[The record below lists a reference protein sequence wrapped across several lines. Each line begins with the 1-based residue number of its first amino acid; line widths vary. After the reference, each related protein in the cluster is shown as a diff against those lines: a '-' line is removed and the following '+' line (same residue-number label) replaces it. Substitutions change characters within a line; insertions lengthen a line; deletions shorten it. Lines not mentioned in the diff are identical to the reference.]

1 VKLEAERMLHPEAE
15 FLRHLEQGRFM
26 LARSRSGGRCM
37 HPPRVAAPGSGEAD
51 LEWVPASGRGTV
63 HSSTTVRCKPPAED
77 YNVALID
84 LEEGPRLMSTVVGV
98 TPAQVR
104 IGMAV
109 RARIEADECGPRLV
123 FEPAG

>member
-1 VKLEAERMLHPEAE
+1 MEPVLHPEAE
-15 FLRHLEQGRFM
+15 FLRHLAQGRFM
-26 LARSRSGGRCM
+26 LARSRSSGLCM
-37 HPPRVAAPGSGEAD
+37 HPPRVAAPGSGETD

-63 HSSTTVRCKPPAED
+63 HSATTVRCKPPAQD

-84 LEEGPRLMSTVVGV
+84 LEEGPRLMSTVTGV
-98 TPAQVR
+98 TPAQVY

-109 RARIEADECGPRLV
+109 RARIETGEDGPRLV